1 MKYHDSKMWDE
12 VYMSDEQLGWLKQN
26 LEEYSQKDKISQSL
40 FSLITFYLIRYRDQ
54 DNRRIY
60 KII

>member
-1 MKYHDSKMWDE
+1 MWDE

-26 LEEYSQKDKISQSL
+26 LEEYSQKIRISQFS
-40 FSLITFYLIRYRDQ
+40 FSLITFYLIRCLDQ
-54 DNRRIY
+54 DNHRTY

>member
-26 LEEYSQKDKISQSL
+26 LEEYSQKDK
-40 FSLITFYLIRYRDQ
+40 
-54 DNRRIY
+54 
-60 KII
+60 K

>member
-1 MKYHDSKMWDE
+1 MWDE

-26 LEEYSQKDKISQSL
+26 LEEYSQKIKINQSL
-40 FSLITFYLIRYRDQ
+40 FSLITFYLIQYLDQ
-54 DNRRIY
+54 DNHHIY

>member
-26 LEEYSQKDKISQSL
+26 LEEYSQKDKINQFS
-40 FSLITFYLIRYRDQ
+40 FSLITFYLIQYLDQ
-54 DNRRIY
+54 DNHHIY

>member
-26 LEEYSQKDKISQSL
+26 LEEYSQKIRISQ
-40 FSLITFYLIRYRDQ
+40 FSFLSSRFT
-54 DNRRIY
+54 
-60 KII
+60 